1 VGQSCSEIPRMK
13 TEREL
18 LKSAVATATSKG
30 ELTGPFFFSLYRASA
45 YLQLRLRGLH
55 CSTDNKSFHRPHP

>member
-1 VGQSCSEIPRMK
+1 MK

-18 LKSAVATATSKG
+18 LKSAVATATCKG
-30 ELTGPFFFSLYRASA
+30 ELTGPFSFSLYRASA

-55 CSTDNKSFHRPHP
+55 CSTDNESFHRPHP